1 MPRLSIEETL
11 KGGAEANTG
20 IVREGFDMSAFQTSL
35 SENSAATQP
44 AQGDS
49 NIGTGFDPSF
59 ESTPDD
65 SLGVSALKTAGN
77 VPKSLFTLGKDVVSA
92 VAHPIETGKALT
104 ELVKGTAAKGAEKV
118 LEDTEIG
125 QAMVSKMNDSR
136 VSRGLPELQK
146 DEEGKFQL
154 PQTEEMQVANAV
166 GNYFN
171 ERYGSLENAKES
183 FVEDPAG
190 VLADIAT
197 VITGG
202 GAALRTAGQSSK
214 IPTLT
219 KAGEAIS
226 TAGKALEPTSLVTK
240 AVTAPIKAVAQ
251 STPARIVGETLPSS
265 KGLAQGQVVKALD
278 LTQGDL
284 QKIQQSTGNDVTDFV
299 VRNNLLKD
307 TPEQVAFAADD
318 LKANTMALVRNEV
331 GNVDAVYKAS
341 DVPRLQ
347 DGMRVILAGVD
358 KIVGLEDEAGEI
370 RRMLQQSEYSLSDV
384 QRAKE
389 LIDANS
395 DIYSKFGD
403 IKSSSQ
409 SKGLANVR
417 TELRSFIEDEVTKF
431 TGGETNINKLNN
443 DVMTSKAISDAIELR
458 ATRGLTRQGITV
470 FDGILGFSAGAAISP
485 EVGLAVF
492 VTKKLSETPSFRIAL
507 AKALSVTPVEDI
519 NKIAKGITEKTISP
533 EVRASIAKIV
543 DTAKGNKA
551 VIESG
556 SQVIDEASQSNQ
568 STNP

>member
-190 VLADIAT
+190 VIADIAT
-197 VITGG
+197 VVTGG
-202 GAALRTAGQSSK
+202 GAVVRTAGQSSK